1 MIAELEGGQ
10 KLKFLSLEEQEA
22 ALAGTKNKKYRLA
35 MLLML
40 DCGLR
45 RGEVINIQLSH
56 LDFQKSM
63 LHVKSLKK
71 RTTREAWRSVPIP
84 SRTLDALA
92 QYVYDLKDR
101 NPETFLF
108 PAGRGSKSGK
118 GGMNPRQIE
127 KKVRKITRGGFS
139 PHSFRHSYA
148 TRLVNEGVALLTV
161 SRLLG
166 HAQVSTTEIYAH
178 VPEIQL
184 REAVHRIDK
193 RTWLQ
198 RIYRHYFPPPQ
209 VHVLPTKRGDKT
221 NFIIGRRNELARLAE
236 LSAKK
241 VNILMLGPQGVG
253 KSHLLDNYEGS
264 KILRVDDMTR
274 GKKVLA
280 GLVLELFDQDKEA
293 VVGAVYTNQDKNGN
307 PLLDRDGLGQ
317 IVMKDSEKRL
327 LEVLTTITQPLE
339 YTIIIDQADHIT
351 PTAVRILER
360 LKNHFHMI
368 VAARAVRVSQATWLT
383 NFQRIE
389 LKPLGRPE
397 SMELIE
403 KMSRDFQP
411 RIRDFQAYQNHIFDQ
426 TGGIPLFIIEMCERY
441 SKEDKIDFEVV
452 RQINHTAATPDIDM
466 TIPFILVLSSL
477 MILRYV
483 GRELGDED
491 TGAYKLIG
499 GAALLFLIFGRPIF
513 AQTKRR
519 YI

>member
-1 MIAELEGGQ
+1 MIADIDTGH

-22 ALAGTKNKKYRLA
+22 ALAATKNKKYRLV
-35 MLLML
+35 MLVML

-45 RGEVINIQLSH
+45 RGEVINIQISH
-56 LDFQKSM
+56 IDFQKSM

-71 RTTREAWRSVPIP
+71 RGDKEIWRSVPIP
-84 SRTLDALA
+84 TRTLDTLA
-92 QYVYDLKDR
+92 QYIYDLKDR

-108 PAGRGSKSGK
+108 PAGRGSKTGK

-127 KKVRKITRGGFS
+127 KKIRKITRGLFS

-148 TRLVNEGVALLTV
+148 TRLVNEGVSLLTV

-166 HAQVSTTEIYAH
+166 HSQVSTTEIYAH
-178 VPEIQL
+178 IPEIQL

-198 RIYRHYFPPPQ
+198 RLYRHYFPPPQ

-221 NFIIGRRNELARLAE
+221 NFIIGRRQELAKLAE

-241 VNILMLGPQGVG
+241 VNLLIVGPQGVG
-253 KSHLLDNYEGS
+253 KSHLLDNYES
-264 KILRVDDMTR
+264 PKVLRVDDMSG

-280 GLVLELFDQDKEA
+280 GLILELFDQDKEA
-293 VVGAVYTNQDKNGN
+293 VVAAVYKNQDKNGN
-307 PLLDRDGLGQ
+307 PLLDREGLGQ
-317 IVMKDSEKRL
+317 IVMKDSEKRM

-339 YTIIIDQADHIT
+339 YTLIIDRADHVT
-351 PTAVRILER
+351 PTAIRILER
-360 LKNHFHMI
+360 LKNHFHLI
-368 VAARAVRVSQATWLT
+368 VAARAIRITQATWLT

-397 SMELIE
+397 SMELIG
-403 KMSRDFQP
+403 KLSHDFQA

-426 TGGIPLFIIEMCERY
+426 TGGIPLFILEMCERY
-441 SKEDKIDFEVV
+441 GKEDKIDFEVV

-466 TIPFILVLSSL
+466 TIPFILILSSL